1 MINLRY
7 FCFVVIQLYLKV
19 RALALFYFINLHHYT
34 YITNCQN
41 KIHRNSV
48 IHSHPDVSKSSI
60 HRKSKFSSNPD
71 VFQLISRDA
80 TYYLSQPI
88 PAQAD
93 KTNKIH
99 RNPTIYSNPDV
110 FQLISRE
117 YTCSSSKS
125 TPAQAGLTSISCEYT
140 RFLRIY
146 FTQSYNNNITFLS
159 EDRSQQLRQHHMVD
173 VAVDGV
179 V

>member
-34 YITNCQN
+34 YITNRPN

-48 IHSHPDVSKSSI
+48 IHNHPDVSKSSI

-71 VFQLISRDA
+71 VFQLISR
-80 TYYLSQPI
+80 
-88 PAQAD
+88 
-93 KTNKIH
+93 
-99 RNPTIYSNPDV
+99 
-110 FQLISRE
+110 E

-125 TPAQAGLTSISCEYT
+125 TPAQADFNKKIHRNSTNYSNPDVFQLISRDYTYISSQRTPARINLTLISRDYTSIPSKST
-140 RFLRIY
+140 PAPINLK
-146 FTQSYNNNITFLS
+146 
-159 EDRSQQLRQHHMVD
+159 
-173 VAVDGV
+173 
-179 V
+179 